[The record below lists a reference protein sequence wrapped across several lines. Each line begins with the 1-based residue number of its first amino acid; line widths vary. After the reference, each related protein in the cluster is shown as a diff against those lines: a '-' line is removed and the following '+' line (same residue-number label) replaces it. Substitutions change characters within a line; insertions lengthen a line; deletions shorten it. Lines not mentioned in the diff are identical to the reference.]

1 MWLMIAELGRA
12 AVTLGVRAR
21 AHKIACDNVGRA
33 PLDSSDNRDATGTSS
48 FITTEGRARHGSG
61 STGGLGDSYSW
72 GAAGTSSCITIEGRD
87 RHGGV
92 DTSKEASASLL
103 IALRSGKAPLSR
115 GSGASSL
122 IALRGRAPLG
132 GGSTWGAASTNSV
145 LATKGR
151 AWRDGSDSTGGV
163 SGTDSLFATL
173 LGRARL
179 DRGSSTDAARIGEGN
194 FIALGKP

>member
-33 PLDSSDNRDATGTSS
+33 PLDSGDNRDATGTNS
-48 FITTEGRARHGSG
+48 FITTEGKARHGSG
-61 STGGLGDSYSW
+61 STGGLGD
-72 GAAGTSSCITIEGRD
+72 GTSSCITIEGRD

-163 SGTDSLFATL
+163 QGTDSLFAIFTWQSAAQQKGR
-173 LGRARL
+173 LGRSGPELVDCLTWQSSAR
-179 DRGSSTDAARIGEGN
+179 RW
-194 FIALGKP
+194 